1 MPSSTTC
8 TNPAVLWR
16 TIPHAHRAFP
26 HWIYSSL
33 PCFFPSGPATPCFSW
48 QVPLG
53 VVRQPHCTHLRKTW
67 LSPLLSGSTL
77 TQTLFC
83 PGIQVCYKQHGA
95 IYRNFLVLASVVCE
109 IAGYQSST
117 CKLCFCL
124 FVCLFVFVVQT
135 SCCYLCPRPISPL
148 FAFLWF
154 FFSVFFLSWL
164 LFVVVVCCY
173 CFRKVSMARD
183 TISREWTHWT
193 VM

>member
-16 TIPHAHRAFP
+16 TIPRAHRAFP

-95 IYRNFLVLASVVCE
+95 IYRNFLVLGSVVCE

-124 FVCLFVFVVQT
+124 LVCLFVCLFLLCRPVVAICALGP
-135 SCCYLCPRPISPL
+135 SHLYLL
-148 FAFLWF
+148 FCDF
-154 FFSVFFLSWL
+154 FFLFF
-164 LFVVVVCCY
+164 FVMVVVCC
-173 CFRKVSMARD
+173 CCVLLLL
-183 TISREWTHWT
+183 
-193 VM
+193 